1 MKKIINL
8 ITFLLVVC
16 FVVQSSSCSKTD
28 EPQIHCDSSNTALI
42 PADARSRFCFKESTW
57 WVYKNIANGDLDTLT
72 FKLEGYAISSVPQ
85 KIYGSG
91 YSKCY
96 EGISYNIFSKK
107 YPKVNVKI
115 AVNWPTKGINIKE
128 DIFEYREL
136 FSSIDFTSRSS
147 LRFKWKYQ
155 SLDSISDGL
164 IDTIPKLTI
173 FDKIYTDVIHY
184 SYKQGFE
191 AKDYLKESWYAN
203 KVGLIKVVRED
214 GTTWELI
221 NSYIIQ

>member
-1 MKKIINL
+1 MKKIIYL

-28 EPQIHCDSSNTALI
+28 EPQIHCDSSNTAYI
-42 PADARSRFCFKESTW
+42 PSDARSRFCFKEGTW

-96 EGISYNIFSKK
+96 EGISYNIFSTK
-107 YPKVNVKI
+107 YPKVNAKI
-115 AVNWPTKGINIKE
+115 AVNWPTKGSNIKE

-136 FSSIDFTSRSS
+136 FSSINFAARSS
-147 LRFKWKYQ
+147 SRFRWKYQ

-164 IDTIPKLTI
+164 IDTIPTLTI
-173 FDKIYTDVIHY
+173 FDKIYTEIIHY

-191 AKDYLKESWYAN
+191 ANDYLKESWYAN

-221 NSYIIQ
+221 NSNIIQ